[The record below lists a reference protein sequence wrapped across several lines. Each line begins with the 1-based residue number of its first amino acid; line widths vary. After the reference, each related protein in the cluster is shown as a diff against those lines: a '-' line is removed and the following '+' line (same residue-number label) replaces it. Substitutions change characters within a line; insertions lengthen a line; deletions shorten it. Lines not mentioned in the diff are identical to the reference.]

1 MYSTS
6 RDDSWF
12 RLGYFDSP
20 FTGSSFSGEPVL
32 ITRGKGKRQRKLE
45 HWPTSLVFKKLL
57 SIVVFLLHP

>member
-20 FTGSSFSGEPVL
+20 FTGSSFSGEPKSSQL
-32 ITRGKGKRQRKLE
+32 EERGRERKLE